1 VRGTAGSAV
10 GAHVR
15 IRRPLQHPIP
25 RLFHHP
31 PDPPPRAPG
40 VATPTL
46 APQHE
51 RAGQGSDQDRH
62 ISLSYAGIGW
72 HTNGNADVA
81 NATTPEAPERRRTA
95 RDETQHIA
103 DLMAH

>member
-1 VRGTAGSAV
+1 
-10 GAHVR
+10 
-15 IRRPLQHPIP
+15 
-25 RLFHHP
+25 
-31 PDPPPRAPG
+31 